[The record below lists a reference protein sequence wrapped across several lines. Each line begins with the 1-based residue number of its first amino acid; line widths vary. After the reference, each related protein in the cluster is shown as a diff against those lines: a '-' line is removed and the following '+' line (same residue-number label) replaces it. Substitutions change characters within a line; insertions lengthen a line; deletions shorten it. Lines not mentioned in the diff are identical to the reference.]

1 MNIDYAR
8 SFDLQYK
15 KLQQFRKLLVKE
27 AIELFIDDPFNKSL
41 RNHPL
46 KDQWIGYRSITVEGD
61 LRIIHYKELKNNRIL
76 MVAVGTH
83 KELYR

>member
-8 SFDLQYK
+8 TFDLQYK
-15 KLQQFRKLLVKE
+15 KLQRFRKMLVRNT
-27 AIELFIDDPFNKSL
+27 IELFIDDPFNQSL

-46 KDQWIGYRSITVEGD
+46 KDQWIGYRSITVDDD
-61 LRIIHYKELKNNRIL
+61 LRIHYKELKNNRIL

-83 KELYR
+83 EELYK

>member
-15 KLQQFRKLLVKE
+15 KMQQFRKLLIRD

-46 KDQWIGYRSITVEGD
+46 KDQWVGYRSITVDDD
-61 LRIIHYKELKNNRIL
+61 LRIHYKELKNNSIL
-76 MVAVGTH
+76 VVAVGTH
-83 KELYR
+83 EELYR

>member
-15 KLQQFRKLLVKE
+15 KMQQFRKLLVRD

-46 KDQWIGYRSITVEGD
+46 KEQWVGYRSITVD
-61 LRIIHYKELKNNRIL
+61 NDIRIHYKELKNNRIL

-83 KELYR
+83 EELYK

>member
-8 SFDLQYK
+8 SFDQQYK
-15 KLQQFRKLLVKE
+15 KLPKFRKHQVRD
-27 AIELFIDDPFNKSL
+27 AIELFIDDPFSKAL

-46 KDQWIGYRSITVEGD
+46 KDRWIGHRSITVDND
-61 LRIIHYKELKNNRIL
+61 LRIHYRELKNNWTL

-83 KELYR
+83 DELYK

>member
-15 KLQQFRKLLVKE
+15 KMQQFRKSLVRD
-27 AIELFIDDPFNKSL
+27 AIELFIDNPFNKSL

-46 KDQWIGYRSITVEGD
+46 KDQWVGYRSITVGGD
-61 LRIIHYKELKNNRIL
+61 LRILYKELKNNRIL

-83 KELYR
+83 EELYK